1 MSGVRHNS
9 SRANERSGRFD
20 NATLTPSLHVSF
32 AEEKHQSLRSNNSP
46 PQTKHSSLGRAT
58 SSLIRSRGLNLGRT
72 FATSAKRVL
81 KPLCRLST
89 MSFRSVDRISGGS
102 KSVTSSHVPLLSEQ
116 SINND
121 ESHSPTAPTLRARQ
135 SSSHSMQHDR
145 ISAHFDDTGKSDALV
160 DA

>member
-1 MSGVRHNS
+1 MSSVGHKS
-9 SRANERSGRFD
+9 SRTNEQSGRFD
-20 NATLTPSLHVSF
+20 NATPTPSLHVSF
-32 AEEKHQSLRSNNSP
+32 AEEKHESLKSNHSP
-46 PQTKHSSLGRAT
+46 PQTEHSSLSRAASYLLR
-58 SSLIRSRGLNLGRT
+58 SSSSNLGRT

-81 KPLCRLST
+81 NPLCRLST

-102 KSVTSSHVPLLSEQ
+102 KSVTSSRVPLLSEQ

-121 ESHSPTAPTLRARQ
+121 ESHSPTTPTLRARQ
-135 SSSHSMQHDR
+135 SSSYSMQHDR